1 MSPHGGWRGVAGD
14 ISTIGG
20 PRADPRG
27 GTVTIAELKELLEAE
42 ATHGAEALSRA
53 KLRGDAQKI
62 GYWTAYVEARERVIL
77 LLSSMAD

>member
-1 MSPHGGWRGVAGD
+1 
-14 ISTIGG
+14 
-20 PRADPRG
+20 
-27 GTVTIAELKELLEAE
+27 VTIAELKELLEAE